1 MEEVGL
7 RGLTDIWGEGCSFMA
22 CIGMVLAQAAPAHS
36 IPGATYGRV
45 AAPPSRRLEALKP
58 RLFQGDMG
66 YSG

>member
-1 MEEVGL
+1 
-7 RGLTDIWGEGCSFMA
+7 MA
-22 CIGMVLAQAAPAHS
+22 CIGMVLAQAAHAHS

>member
-1 MEEVGL
+1 M
-7 RGLTDIWGEGCSFMA
+7 RGLTETWGEGCSFMV

-36 IPGATYGRV
+36 IPGAIVHV
-45 AAPPSRRLEALKP
+45 AAPPSRRLGALKP